1 MCWRV
6 AAILGTVA
14 RGLVASCPVV
24 ATAVDGGERG
34 SWMDTRKPDKGPVR
48 RPLDG
53 APEAIRGE
61 AGARAA
67 LRRRRRRRA
76 DEAGLQG
83 LVRMLARQMPARDAR

>member
-1 MCWRV
+1 MN
-6 AAILGTVA
+6 
-14 RGLVASCPVV
+14 
-24 ATAVDGGERG
+24 
-34 SWMDTRKPDKGPVR
+34 TRKPDEGSLRR
-48 RPLDG
+48 RPNG

>member
-6 AAILGTVA
+6 AAILGSVA
-14 RGLVASCPVV
+14 WGLVASWPVL

-34 SWMDTRKPDKGPVR
+34 LWMDTRKPDEGPAR
-48 RPLDG
+48 RTLRG
-53 APEAIRGE
+53 APEAIPGE